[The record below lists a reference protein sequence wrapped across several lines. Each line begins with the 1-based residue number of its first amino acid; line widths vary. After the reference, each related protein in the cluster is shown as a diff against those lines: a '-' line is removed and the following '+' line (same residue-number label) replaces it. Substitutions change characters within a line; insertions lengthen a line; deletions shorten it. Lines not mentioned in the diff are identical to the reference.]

1 MSENENVDE
10 AAAESGEGVATV
22 DAPSPA
28 AGGLERVVG
37 LTVPVTV
44 ELGRAKLSV
53 QDILELTTDSV
64 IELDH
69 AADSPV
75 ELLVHGK
82 CVARGEIVVV
92 DDYYG
97 VRISEIVGG

>member
-1 MSENENVDE
+1 MAEENVNE
-10 AAAESGEGVATV
+10 GGGEGVAT
-22 DAPSPA
+22 AEA
-28 AGGLERVVG
+28 GAKAGGGPLERVYG
-37 LTVPVTV
+37 LTVPVSV
-44 ELGRAKLSV
+44 ELGRTSMSV

-64 IELDH
+64 VELDR